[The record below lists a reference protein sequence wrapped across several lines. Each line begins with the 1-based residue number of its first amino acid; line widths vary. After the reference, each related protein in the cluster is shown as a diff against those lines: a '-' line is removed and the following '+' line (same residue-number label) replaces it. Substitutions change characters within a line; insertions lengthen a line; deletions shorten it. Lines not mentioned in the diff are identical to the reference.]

1 MAVPRRIDDIRL
13 PRLSLDAMVKTL
25 FVRNVGSLVGSRYR
39 NLAFTLS
46 DKSGDISSQSSGRV
60 GIDSLVRGSG
70 VLIRRAMSVNL
81 LKSTSLSE
89 FVSTMS
95 TLLCR
100 CVNRVMLIKGMTHK
114 SSLYY
119 IYLMVIILFLLIA
132 MIHSVN
138 PITLTIS

>member
-25 FVRNVGSLVGSRYR
+25 FVRNVGSLVGSRNR

-70 VLIRRAMSVNL
+70 V
-81 LKSTSLSE
+81 
-89 FVSTMS
+89 
-95 TLLCR
+95 
-100 CVNRVMLIKGMTHK
+100 
-114 SSLYY
+114 
-119 IYLMVIILFLLIA
+119 
-132 MIHSVN
+132 
-138 PITLTIS
+138 